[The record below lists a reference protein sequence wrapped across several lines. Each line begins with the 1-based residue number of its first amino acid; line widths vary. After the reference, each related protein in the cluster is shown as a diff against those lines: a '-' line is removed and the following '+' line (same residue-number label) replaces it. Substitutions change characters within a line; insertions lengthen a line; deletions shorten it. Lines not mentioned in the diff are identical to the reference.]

1 MCDTENKSTSWGNGL
16 KTITV
21 AEAVG
26 SVLAHD
32 ITEIRQGE
40 FKGRAFR
47 KGHIVRD
54 EDISHLKQL
63 GKEHL
68 FVMKMAE
75 DEMHE
80 NDAAFALSNALMG
93 DGVAIQDEPS
103 EGKINLVAKH
113 DGLLKVNRDK
123 LLRFN
128 MLGEVMC
135 ASLHDNTVVKEGRVL
150 GGVRAIPLVVK
161 RDVVEKAVE
170 IASEDLFEGVFS
182 VKQLRK
188 PRVGVVITGNE
199 VYEGTIKDAFKPIIS
214 RKVQEYGGEIIG
226 TYYAP
231 DDKSFI
237 TQRLEELLGAG
248 ADMLITTGGMSV
260 DPDDVTRF
268 AIRSLGTEDLLYG
281 AAVLPGAMFLLGFI
295 GEVPVLGIPACG
307 MYHSITVLDLV
318 MPRILAGERL
328 TRRDI
333 AEMGH
338 GGLCLECD
346 NCQYPVCPF
355 GK

>member
-1 MCDTENKSTSWGNGL
+1 
-16 KTITV
+16 
-21 AEAVG
+21 
-26 SVLAHD
+26 
-32 ITEIRQGE
+32 
-40 FKGRAFR
+40 
-47 KGHIVRD
+47 
-54 EDISHLKQL
+54 
-63 GKEHL
+63 
-68 FVMKMAE
+68 
-75 DEMHE
+75 
-80 NDAAFALSNALMG
+80 
-93 DGVAIQDEPS
+93 
-103 EGKINLVAKH
+103 
-113 DGLLKVNRDK
+113 
-123 LLRFN
+123 
-128 MLGEVMC
+128 
-135 ASLHDNTVVKEGRVL
+135 
-150 GGVRAIPLVVK
+150 
-161 RDVVEKAVE
+161 
-170 IASEDLFEGVFS
+170 
-182 VKQLRK
+182 
-188 PRVGVVITGNE
+188 
-199 VYEGTIKDAFKPIIS
+199 FKPIIS
-214 RKVQEYGGEIIG
+214 RKVQDYGGEIIG

-268 AIRSLGTEDLLYG
+268 AIRSLGAEDLLYG

-318 MPRILAGERL
+318 MPRVLAGERL

>member
-1 MCDTENKSTSWGNGL
+1 MCDTERTKASLGSDL
-16 KTITV
+16 ETIAV

-47 KGHIVRD
+47 KGHIIKD
-54 EDISHLKQL
+54 EDIGHLQRL

-68 FVMKMAE
+68 FVMKVAE

-93 DGVAIQDEPS
+93 EGVAIQGDPM

-123 LLRFN
+123 LLNFN

-161 RDVVEKAVE
+161 NDVVEKAVE
-170 IASEDLFEGVFS
+170 IASEPLNEGVFS
-182 VKQLRK
+182 VKKLKK
-188 PRVGVVITGNE
+188 PKAGVVITGNE

-214 RKVQEYGGEIIG
+214 KKILDYGGEIIG

-231 DDKSFI
+231 DDRSFI

-248 ADMLITTGGMSV
+248 ADILITTGGMSV

-268 AIRSLGTEDLLYG
+268 AIRSLGAEDLLYG
-281 AAVLPGAMFLLGFI
+281 AAVLPGAMFMLGYI

-307 MYHSITVLDLV
+307 MFHSITVLDLV
-318 MPRILAGERL
+318 LPRVLAGERL

-338 GGLCLECD
+338 GGLCLDCKECH
-346 NCQYPVCPF
+346 YPVCPF

>member
-1 MCDTENKSTSWGNGL
+1 MCDTEYTSTSWSTEL
-16 KTITV
+16 KTIAV

-47 KGHIVRD
+47 KGHIIKD
-54 EDISHLKQL
+54 EDICRLKRL

-68 FVMKMAE
+68 FVMNVGE

-93 DGVAIQDEPS
+93 DGVAIQGEPS
-103 EGKINLVAKH
+103 EGKINLVAAH

-123 LLRFN
+123 LLNFN

-161 RDVVEKAVE
+161 RNVVDQAVA
-170 IASEDLFEGVFS
+170 IASEILSEGVLS
-182 VKQLRK
+182 VKKIRK
-188 PRVGVVITGNE
+188 PRAGVVITGNE
-199 VYEGTIKDAFKPIIS
+199 VYEGTIEDAFKPIIS
-214 RKVQEYGGEIIG
+214 KKVEEYGGEVVG

-231 DDKSFI
+231 DDKQFI
-237 TQRLEELLGAG
+237 TQRLEELLNAG

-268 AIRSLGTEDLLYG
+268 AIRSLGAEDLLYG
-281 AAVLPGAMFLLGFI
+281 AAVLPGAMFMLGFI
-295 GEVPVLGIPACG
+295 GDVPVLGIPACG
-307 MYHSITVLDLV
+307 MFHSITVLDLV
-318 MPRILAGERL
+318 MPRVLAGERL

-338 GGLCLECD
+338 GGLCLNCEK
-346 NCQYPVCPF
+346 CQYPICPF